1 MAFLFWVK
9 VIRGDNV
16 IDLDINI
23 DGAYDIRSVRGGD
36 VNEAFKVYTDKGPRF
51 LLIQRGGDNNFFQA
65 EIEGL
70 KLFEKNGVSAP
81 RVLDSGV
88 SKEGAYLLLDYI
100 EEGRW
105 QDQKDLARELK
116 KVHRIKSPNGKF
128 GFEFAYRGSS
138 ISFSNAFKDS
148 WREVFLEERL
158 DKLKDK
164 LLEEGIWSREDLAT
178 YEKIREVID
187 TYLRRRE
194 SAPVLLHGDLWP
206 GNAMF
211 SVEGAPYLFDPA
223 PLYGDWE
230 FDIGVSTV
238 FSGFDD
244 DFYRTYLQDIK
255 KDPERAIRLEFYRL
269 YLLMVHLHKFGNMYR
284 SSVDLSMEKILSK
297 SSEN

>member
-1 MAFLFWVK
+1 MAFLFWVR
-9 VIRGDNV
+9 VIGGDNV
-16 IDLDINI
+16 IDLNI

-36 VNEAFKVYTDKGPRF
+36 VNEAFKVYTDKGPYF
-51 LLIQRGGDNNFFQA
+51 LLLQRGGDINFFQA
-65 EIEGL
+65 EIAGL
-70 KLFEKNGVSAP
+70 KLFEKYGVSAP
-81 RVLDSGV
+81 RVLDIGV
-88 SKEGAYLLLDYI
+88 NDEGAYLLLDYI

-105 QDQKDLARELK
+105 LDQGDLARDLK
-116 KVHRIKSPNGKF
+116 KVHQIKSPNGKF
-128 GFEFAYRGSS
+128 GFDFAYRGSA
-138 ISFSNAFKDS
+138 ISFSNAFKET

-164 LLEEGIWSREDLAT
+164 LSEGKIWSGEDLAT

-187 TYLRRRE
+187 SYLRRRE
-194 SAPVLLHGDLWP
+194 STPVLLHGDLWP

-211 SVEGAPYLFDPA
+211 SVEGKAYLFDPA

-244 DFYRTYLQDIK
+244 NFYRTYLQDIK

-284 SSVDLSMEKILSK
+284 SSVDLSIEKILSK

>member
-1 MAFLFWVK
+1 MAFLFWVR
-9 VIRGDNV
+9 VIGGDNV
-16 IDLDINI
+16 IDLNI

-36 VNEAFKVYTDKGPRF
+36 VNEAFKVYTDKGPYF
-51 LLIQRGGDNNFFQA
+51 LLLQRGGDINFFQA
-65 EIEGL
+65 EIAGL
-70 KLFEKNGVSAP
+70 KLFEKYGVSAP

-88 SKEGAYLLLDYI
+88 SDEGAYLLLDYI

-105 QDQKDLARELK
+105 LDQGDLARELK
-116 KVHRIKSPNGKF
+116 KVHQIKSPNGKF
-128 GFEFAYRGSS
+128 GFDFAYRGSA
-138 ISFSNAFKDS
+138 ISFSNAFKDRWS
-148 WREVFLEERL
+148 EVFLEERL

-164 LLEEGIWSREDLAT
+164 LIEGKIWSAEDLAT
-178 YEKIREVID
+178 YEKLREVID
-187 TYLRRRE
+187 SYLRRRE
-194 SAPVLLHGDLWP
+194 SEPVLLHGDLRP

-211 SVEGAPYLFDPA
+211 SVEGKAYLFDPA

-244 DFYRTYLQDIK
+244 NFYRTYLQDIK

-284 SSVDLSMEKILSK
+284 SSVDLSIEKILSK

>member
-16 IDLDINI
+16 IDLNI

-36 VNEAFKVYTDKGPRF
+36 VNEAFKVYTDKGPYF
-51 LLIQRGGDNNFFQA
+51 LLLQRGRDNNFFQA
-65 EIEGL
+65 EIVGL
-70 KLFEKNGVSAP
+70 KLFEENGVNAP

-88 SKEGAYLLLDYI
+88 SDDGAYLLLDYI

-105 QDQKDLARELK
+105 LDQGDLARELK
-116 KVHRIKSPNGKF
+116 KVHQIASPNGKF
-128 GFEFAYRGSS
+128 GFDFAYRGSS
-138 ISFSNAFKDS
+138 ISFSNAFKDT
-148 WREVFLEERL
+148 WREVFLEERM

-164 LLEEGIWSREDLAT
+164 LIEGKIWSSEDLAT
-178 YEKIREVID
+178 YENVRKVID
-187 TYLRRRE
+187 VYLKRRE
-194 SAPVLLHGDLWP
+194 SEPVLLHGDLWP

-211 SVEGAPYLFDPA
+211 SVDGKAYIFDPA

-244 DFYRTYLQDIK
+244 NFYRTYLKDIG
-255 KDPERAIRLEFYRL
+255 KDSERAIRLEFYRL

-284 SSVDLSMEKILSK
+284 SSVDLSMDKILSK
-297 SSEN
+297 SLEK

>member
-1 MAFLFWVK
+1 MAFLFWVR
-9 VIRGDNV
+9 VIGGDNV
-16 IDLDINI
+16 IDLNL

-36 VNEAFKVYTDKGPRF
+36 VNEAFKVYTDKGPYF
-51 LLIQRGGDNNFFQA
+51 LLLQRGGDNNFFQA
-65 EIEGL
+65 EIAGL
-70 KLFEKNGVSAP
+70 KLFEKYGVSAP

-88 SKEGAYLLLDYI
+88 KDEGSYLLLDYI

-105 QDQKDLARELK
+105 LDQGDLARELK
-116 KVHRIKSPNGKF
+116 MVHQISSPTGKF
-128 GFEFAYRGSS
+128 GFDFAYRGSS
-138 ISFSNAFKDS
+138 ISFSNAFKET

-164 LLEEGIWSREDLAT
+164 LSEGKIWSSEDLAT
-178 YEKIREVID
+178 YEKTRKVID
-187 TYLRRRE
+187 AYLRRRE
-194 SAPVLLHGDLWP
+194 SEPVLLHGDLWP

-211 SVEGAPYLFDPA
+211 SVEGKAYLFDPA

-244 DFYRTYLQDIK
+244 NFYRTYLKDVK
-255 KDPERAIRLEFYRL
+255 KDPERAMRLEFYRL

-297 SSEN
+297 SSDK